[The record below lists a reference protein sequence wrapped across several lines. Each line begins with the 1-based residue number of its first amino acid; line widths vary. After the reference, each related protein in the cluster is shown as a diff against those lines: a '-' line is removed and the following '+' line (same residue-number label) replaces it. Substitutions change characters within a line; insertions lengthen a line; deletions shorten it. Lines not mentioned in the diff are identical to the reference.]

1 MKKKEIFLNPIVK
14 PMVLMSEPPVTE
26 CLDSITE
33 LTMDE
38 ANQHLSVADKRR
50 WVKYKNKTANLYFIN
65 QNGYIEE
72 VEPAGWWY

>member
-1 MKKKEIFLNPIVK
+1 MKKKEILLNPIVK
-14 PMVLMSEPPVTE
+14 PMVGMSEPPVTE

-50 WVKYKNKTANLYFIN
+50 WVNAKNATANLYFIN
-65 QNGYIEE
+65 PNGDIKE
-72 VEPAGWWY
+72 VEPSGWWY